1 MHRQRLLALLA
12 QIHACARAREIDL
25 FFKFAMTNAR
35 EKLLDVGGT
44 PGFKAEFQR
53 PYDSFATVVRVNL
66 RVDRSK
72 SPRKVLWVAGNG
84 RALPFKSHSFDWV
97 FSNAVIEHEGGLDRQ
112 ELFASEIRRAGRKGS
127 FVATPNRRFPIEP
140 HTLLPFY
147 QFLPTAA
154 QRALVR
160 GSPGSCASIRR

>member
-97 FSNAVIEHEGGLDRQ
+97 FSNAVIEHVGGLDRQ
-112 ELFASEIRRAGRKGS
+112 ELFASESRRVARKGY

-140 HTLLPFY
+140 HLSTSSCPRLPSVRSS
-147 QFLPTAA
+147 AA
-154 QRALVR
+154 RLVT
-160 GSPGSCASIRR
+160 CASMRR